1 MTLQATLL
9 AGALALALA
18 PAFARADDAK
28 KNDNTRAQTSGDIR
42 TTPTTNDQPGARMP
56 ETPSASTA
64 ADHRGM
70 DHGKK
75 LSDDQLLRKLH
86 HINQEEIKAGQLAQE
101 KGSSRDVKTYGATLV
116 RDHQKADQDVT
127 TLARKMNLN
136 VEEKRPDAEHQAKQ
150 HVHEN
155 KMEQLQ
161 KMSGKDFDRG
171 FAQMMVNGHREAIE
185 MVKEARNTAKP
196 EVKSFLERVLPT
208 LQQHED
214 MANDILNKSRDT
226 ASAK

>member
-9 AGALALALA
+9 AGALALA

-28 KNDNTRAQTSGDIR
+28 KSDTTRATQTSGDIR
-42 TTPTTNDQPGARMP
+42 TNPTTNDQPGARMP
-56 ETPSASTA
+56 ETPSASTSA
-64 ADHRGM
+64 SHRDM
-70 DHGKK
+70 DHGEK
-75 LSDDQLLRKLH
+75 LTDDQVLRKLH
-86 HINQEEIKAGQLAQE
+86 HTNQAEIKAGQLAQE
-101 KGSSRDVKTYGATLV
+101 KGTSRDVKSYGATLV

-127 TLARKMNLN
+127 TLARKMNVDL
-136 VEEKRPDAEHQAKQ
+136 EAKKMDSEHQAKRQ
-150 HVHEN
+150 VHEN

-171 FAQMMVNGHREAIE
+171 FAQMMVNGHRQAIE
-185 MVKEARNTAKP
+185 MVKDARNTAKP
-196 EVKSFLERVLPT
+196 ELKSFLDRVLPT

-214 MANDILNKSRDT
+214 MANDILNKTRDT